1 MSFSLSSSY
10 WYIHINFKLNWYKIN
25 HYIQTGNKATW
36 YISDF
41 QVIQMQNNK
50 QNCNTIIVIAT
61 IVIQSDSNW
70 TEFGRKKK
78 LIKARDNFNKHKPE
92 NDQKAV

>member
-10 WYIHINFKLNWYKIN
+10 WYIHVIFKLNWYKRN
-25 HYIQTGNKATW
+25 NYIQTGNKATW

-50 QNCNTIIVIAT
+50 QNCNANVKEHQ
-61 IVIQSDSNW
+61 IQIEQNLEEKNINQDK
-70 TEFGRKKK
+70 R
-78 LIKARDNFNKHKPE
+78 
-92 NDQKAV
+92 